1 MSFFCR
7 CKDTIIGI
15 YRICL
20 DLLLEADNV
29 EIINK
34 LSRFFAPVEEEIIL
48 DDGVVEESAAVARPE
63 AVSAAVESQKVV
75 GGESVAPVAPNPKFD
90 AAVRRQSMKLVSGK
104 EMKIQIYTPQN
115 FDSVSEIADALK
127 SKRSAIVNYERV
139 ELSEQRRI
147 CDFLNGVCY
156 VQDGE
161 VRRITATMVL
171 YVPDGVEISEVKS
184 VAPAPAQL

>member
-1 MSFFCR
+1 M
-7 CKDTIIGI
+7 
-15 YRICL
+15 
-20 DLLLEADNV
+20 

-48 DDGVVEESAAVARPE
+48 DDGIVEESAAVARPE

-75 GGESVAPVAPNPKFD
+75 GGEAAAPVAPNPKFD

>member
-1 MSFFCR
+1 M
-7 CKDTIIGI
+7 
-15 YRICL
+15 
-20 DLLLEADNV
+20 

-48 DDGVVEESAAVARPE
+48 DDGFVEETVAAP
-63 AVSAAVESQKVV
+63 AAETVETRKVV
-75 GGESVAPVAPNPKFD
+75 GGESVSQVAPQPEFSV
-90 AAVRRQSMKLVSGK
+90 AARRQSMKLVSSSK
-104 EMKIQIYTPQN
+104 SMDMKIQIYVPQN

-139 ELSEQRRI
+139 ELAEQRRI

-171 YVPDGVEISEVKS
+171 YVPDGVEINEVKS

>member
-1 MSFFCR
+1 M
-7 CKDTIIGI
+7 
-15 YRICL
+15 
-20 DLLLEADNV
+20 
-29 EIINK
+29 EIIKK
-34 LSRFFAPVEEEIIL
+34 LSNFFAPVEEEIYL
-48 DDGVVEESAAVARPE
+48 ESGVEEESAAVAAGPE
-63 AVSAAVESQKVV
+63 VVYTAAANEEKKVV
-75 GGESVAPVAPNPKFD
+75 GGEPLGVVAPKP
-90 AAVRRQSMKLVSGK
+90 AVGTGGFRKSDIRLVSNNK
-104 EMKIQIYTPQN
+104 SLDMKIQIYTPQN

-127 SKRSAIVNYERV
+127 AKRSAIVNYERV

>member
-1 MSFFCR
+1 ME
-7 CKDTIIGI
+7 
-15 YRICL
+15 L
-20 DLLLEADNV
+20 
-29 EIINK
+29 INK

-48 DDGVVEESAAVARPE
+48 EDGLAEEPVAAP
-63 AVSAAVESQKVV
+63 AVESVETKKVV
-75 GGESVAPVAPNPKFD
+75 GGEPLSSLSAASPVAPQPEFS
-90 AAVRRQSMKLVSGK
+90 AAARRQSMKLVSGSK
-104 EMKIQIYTPQN
+104 SMDMKIQIYVPQN

-139 ELSEQRRI
+139 DLAEQRRI

-171 YVPDGVEISEVKS
+171 YVPDGVEIDEAKS
-184 VAPAPAQL
+184 VDPTPAQL

>member
-1 MSFFCR
+1 M
-7 CKDTIIGI
+7 
-15 YRICL
+15 
-20 DLLLEADNV
+20 

-48 DDGVVEESAAVARPE
+48 DDGLAEEPVAAP
-63 AVSAAVESQKVV
+63 AVESVEARKVV
-75 GGESVAPVAPNPKFD
+75 GGEPVNPVTSRPEFS
-90 AAVRRQSMKLVSGK
+90 AAARRQSMKLVSGSK
-104 EMKIQIYTPQN
+104 SMDMKIQIYVPQN

-127 SKRSAIVNYERV
+127 AKRSAIVNYERV
-139 ELSEQRRI
+139 ELAEQRRI

-171 YVPDGVEISEVKS
+171 YVPDGVEIDEAKS
-184 VAPAPAQL
+184 VASTPAQL

>member
-1 MSFFCR
+1 M
-7 CKDTIIGI
+7 
-15 YRICL
+15 
-20 DLLLEADNV
+20 
-29 EIINK
+29 EIIKK
-34 LSRFFAPVEEEIIL
+34 LSNFFAPVEEEIYL
-48 DDGVVEESAAVARPE
+48 DSVVDEPVAAARSE
-63 AVSAAVESQKVV
+63 AVSTVAAESQKVV
-75 GGESVAPVAPNPKFD
+75 GGADVPAAPVAPNPKFD

-104 EMKIQIYTPQN
+104 EMKIQIYVPQN